1 MGDKDVRVTDEFVG
15 IEDYDPGSLE
25 KTMSACSNY
34 DSSHDDTVTLD
45 ASKIAEGLP
54 KPRVEVAEDT
64 SVDWQSTKTGQRRQ
78 SNGKRL
84 DGMVAAPRYD
94 GNAAVRAEAR
104 MMFRTPPYAL
114 EAVCES
120 IPDDQLPSQTGVNPA
135 DDTAYMKHEDP
146 YALTEEPAPTVR
158 VLRRESTK
166 VARFEP

>member
-1 MGDKDVRVTDEFVG
+1 MDDGVKVTDGFVD
-15 IEDYDPGSLE
+15 INDYDPDSLE
-25 KTMSACSNY
+25 RTMKESSKYKSA
-34 DSSHDDTVTLD
+34 HDDTVTLD

-54 KPRVEVAEDT
+54 KPRVEVAEDA
-64 SVDWQSTKTGQRRQ
+64 SVDWQSTKTGQRRH
-78 SNGKRL
+78 SDGKRL
-84 DGMVAAPRYD
+84 DGMVATPRYD

-120 IPDDQLPSQTGVNPA
+120 IPDDQLPSQTGVDPA